1 MTKYIL
7 HGGKTG
13 IDCEENNKFFKE
25 IVADLAD
32 YSKVLLIYFARDED
46 TWENRLSEEE
56 KKFNLA
62 AGGKKIL
69 LTVATKNIPQLIE
82 DIKDSD
88 AIYICGGDTEKL
100 IDAMKNVPDLK
111 NLLQNKTVAGSS
123 AGAYILSK
131 YYYSKDLNQIGEGL
145 GVLPIK
151 SFCHYLTTDE
161 KEIKELEDFK
171 EKLELYKIP
180 ETKFMVLK
188 V

>member
-7 HGGKTG
+7 HGGATK
-13 IDCEENNKFFKE
+13 IDSEENNKFFKE

-32 YSKVLLIYFARDED
+32 YSRVLLIYFARDED
-46 TWENRLSEEE
+46 TWENRLSQEE

-62 AGGKKIL
+62 AGEKKIL

-88 AIYICGGDTEKL
+88 AIYICGGDTPKL
-100 IDAMKNVPDLK
+100 IDVIKEVPDLK
-111 NLLQNKTVAGSS
+111 SLLQNKTIAGSS
-123 AGAYILSK
+123 AGAYVLSK
-131 YYYSKDLNQIGEGL
+131 YYYSKDLKSIGEGL
-145 GVLPIK
+145 GILPIK
-151 SFCHYLTTDE
+151 SFCHYFETDE
-161 KEIKELEDFK
+161 KEVKELEDYK
-171 EKLELYKIP
+171 EKLELLKIP

>member
-7 HGGKTG
+7 HGGATK
-13 IDCEENNKFFKE
+13 IDSEENNKFFKE
-25 IVADLAD
+25 IVADLSD
-32 YSKVLLIYFARDED
+32 YAKVLLIYFAREED

-88 AIYICGGDTEKL
+88 AIYICGGDTLKL
-100 IDAMKNVPDLK
+100 VDVMKDVPDLK
-111 NLLQNKTVAGSS
+111 NLLKDKVVAGSS
-123 AGAYILSK
+123 AGVYILAK
-131 YYYSKDLNQIGEGL
+131 YYYSKDLKSIGEGL
-145 GVLPIK
+145 EVLPMK
-151 SFCHYLTTDE
+151 AFCHYLKTDE
-161 KEIKELEDFK
+161 KEVKELEDYK

-180 ETKFMVLK
+180 ETKFIILK
-188 V
+188 G